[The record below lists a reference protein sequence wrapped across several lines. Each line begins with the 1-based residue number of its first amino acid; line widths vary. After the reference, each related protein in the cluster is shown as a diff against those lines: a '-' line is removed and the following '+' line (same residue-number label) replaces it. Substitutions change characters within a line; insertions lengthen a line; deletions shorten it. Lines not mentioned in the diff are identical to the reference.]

1 MGAASFSVQK
11 ITPAIGAEISGIDLN
26 DPMDTATQDALYD
39 VLMDNLVIFFRGQD
53 ITPERHL
60 EFARSFGTID
70 KPHPVY
76 AHYPGHENI
85 VVLANDAG
93 NPADTN
99 EWHTDVT
106 FQQEPP
112 FASILVAR
120 DVPECG
126 GDTLWASMYAAY
138 DGLPASMK
146 TLLEPMSAVHDM
158 GSFRNNFAV
167 GETSGDKILEAMPRF
182 GTAIHRLVQTHPMTG
197 RKFLFVNQGFT
208 HSLVGVEGDE
218 SRRILAYLYDR
229 IDRPEYQIRFR
240 WTNGTVAMWDNRCT
254 QHYAVSDYLPAH
266 RCMNRVTVVNDRR
279 VDQASRLSN
288 VS

>member
-1 MGAASFSVQK
+1 MGKTAFNIQK
-11 ITPAIGAEISGIDLN
+11 LTPAIGAEISDIDLN
-26 DPMDTATQDALYD
+26 DRMEPAIEDALYQA
-39 VLMDNLVIFFRGQD
+39 LIENLVIFFRGQD
-53 ITPERHL
+53 ITPERHTA
-60 EFARSFGTID
+60 FARSFGTLD

-85 VVLANDAG
+85 VVLANNAG

-120 DVPECG
+120 DVPNCG

-138 DGLPASMK
+138 DGLPDDMK
-146 TLLEPMSAVHDM
+146 SLIEPLSAVHDM

-167 GETSGDKILEAMPRF
+167 GETTGDKIMEAMPNF
-182 GTAIHRLVQTHPMTG
+182 GTAIHRVVQTHPGTG

-208 HSLVGVEGDE
+208 HSLIGMTGDE

-229 IDRPEYQIRFR
+229 IDRPEYQIRFH
-240 WTNGTVAMWDNRCT
+240 WTKGTVAMWDNRCT
-254 QHYAVSDYLPAH
+254 QHYAVNDYLPAN
-266 RCMNRVTVVNDRR
+266 RCMNRVTVINDRR
-279 VDQASRLSN
+279 IDQESRLSN

>member
-1 MGAASFSVQK
+1 MGSSAIAIK
-11 ITPAIGAEISGIDLN
+11 KLTPAIGAEISGIDLN
-26 DPMDTATQDALYD
+26 APMDTATEDAIYRALI
-39 VLMDNLVIFFRGQD
+39 DNLVIFFRDQD

-60 EFARSFGTID
+60 TFARSFGTLD

-76 AHYPGHENI
+76 KQFPGHEGI
-85 VVLANDAG
+85 IVLANNIG

-120 DVPECG
+120 EVPDCG

-138 DGLPASMK
+138 DALPDDMK
-146 TLLEPMSAVHDM
+146 SLIEPLSAVHDM
-158 GSFRNNFAV
+158 GTFRNNFAV
-167 GETSGDKILEAMPRF
+167 GETDAGKVLEAMPRF
-182 GTAIHRLVQTHPMTG
+182 GMAIHRVVQTHPVTG
-197 RKFLFVNQGFT
+197 RKFLFVNQAFT
-208 HSLVGVEGDE
+208 HSIVGMAGDE
-218 SRRILAYLYDR
+218 SRRILSYLYGR
-229 IDRPEYQIRFR
+229 IDRPEYQVRFH
-240 WTNGTVAMWDNRCT
+240 WTEGTVAMWDNRCT
-254 QHYAVSDYLPAH
+254 QHYAVNDYLPAN

-279 VDQASRLSN
+279 TNQESRLSK